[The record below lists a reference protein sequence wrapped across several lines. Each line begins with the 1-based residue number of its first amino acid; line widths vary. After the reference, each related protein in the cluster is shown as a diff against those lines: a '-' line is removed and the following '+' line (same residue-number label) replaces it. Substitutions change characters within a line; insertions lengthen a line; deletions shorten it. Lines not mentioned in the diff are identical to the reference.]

1 MAQAWPQ
8 VAPPHQPAPQS
19 SYHVELPLDALDE
32 QGQLL
37 DWVIGFAFDTL
48 DARCL
53 DVRIV
58 PVPDAPLCTK
68 EKNV

>member
-1 MAQAWPQ
+1 MTNAWPQ
-8 VAPPHQPAPQS
+8 AALRHQPAPLS

-32 QGQLL
+32 QGILL

-48 DARCL
+48 DARRL

-58 PVPDAPLCTK
+58 ATPDAPLCTK
-68 EKNV
+68 EYT